1 MTGSTTMRLHTR
13 VLGATD
19 TPTFRAMLAL
29 FGDAFEEPETYGSKQ
44 PDDHYLWRLLE
55 SDTFVAIAT
64 LEGSCVVG
72 KELQPR

>member
-19 TPTFRAMLAL
+19 ISTFRAMLAL

-44 PDDHYLWRLLE
+44 SDDDYLRRLLE

-64 LEGSCVVG
+64 LEGARVAG
-72 KELQPR
+72 EELQPR